1 MNGDIALF
9 RSSDPLRVLLV
20 EDDEDD
26 FVIVRDLLR
35 DGRRRYDLT
44 WVPTYERGLAALQS
58 RDHDIALVD
67 YRLGGR
73 TGLELIAAVT
83 PADQAPPIVLLTGL
97 DDELLDEQAAGVGA
111 ADYLPK
117 LGLGVALL
125 ERTIRYVLA
134 RADTLVR
141 AQLSEQRFRRII
153 EQASDALVIVEGEPA
168 TKAFVTVWNPAAAG
182 LFGIMPAEAIGQD
195 LATLL
200 GNAGPHAQLGHVG
213 VHELELERL
222 GRSPLVVEV
231 SSSQWPAEAGQQVCH
246 IFRDVTDQEQRRAR
260 ALGKLSQARCDL
272 TQLRDRS
279 RGAL

>member
-125 ERTIRYVLA
+125 ERTIR
-134 RADTLVR
+134 
-141 AQLSEQRFRRII
+141 S
-153 EQASDALVIVEGEPA
+153 
-168 TKAFVTVWNPAAAG
+168 G
-182 LFGIMPAEAIGQD
+182 LRES
-195 LATLL
+195 
-200 GNAGPHAQLGHVG
+200 
-213 VHELELERL
+213 RL
-222 GRSPLVVEV
+222 
-231 SSSQWPAEAGQQVCH
+231 
-246 IFRDVTDQEQRRAR
+246 
-260 ALGKLSQARCDL
+260 K
-272 TQLRDRS
+272 
-279 RGAL
+279 